1 MRTTI
6 LTAALLMLLALP
18 AVAGDGSYGAALT
31 QEKVTAI
38 ADILDDP
45 EAFKGSTVK
54 VEGTVTEMC
63 AHKGCWLVLDDGEGH
78 TLLAK
83 STGDKV
89 AVSEDA
95 TGHKIMVEGVVVV
108 EYKAEKPDKHDHEEG
123 EEGHDCRTAK
133 IRLETLGVV
142 VPKG

>member
-6 LTAALLMLLALP
+6 LTVALLALALP
-18 AVAGDGSYGAALT
+18 AVAGDGAYGAALT
-31 QEKVTAI
+31 QEKATPITAI
-38 ADILDDP
+38 LEDP
-45 EAFKGSTVK
+45 DSFKGSTVM

-95 TGHKIMVEGVVVV
+95 TGRKAIVEGVVVV
-108 EYKAEKPDKHDHEEG
+108 EYKKEKPDKHAHEEG

-142 VPKG
+142 VPKTS

>member
-6 LTAALLMLLALP
+6 LTAALLLALALP
-18 AVAGDGSYGAALT
+18 AVAGDGVYGAALT
-31 QEKVTAI
+31 QEKATAI
-38 ADILDDP
+38 TAILDDP
-45 EAFKGSTVK
+45 DTFKGSTVM

-63 AHKGCWLVLDDGEGH
+63 AHSGCWLVLDDGEGH

-89 AVSEDA
+89 AVSENA
-95 TGHKIMVEGVVVV
+95 TGRKAMVEGVVVV
-108 EYKAEKPDKHDHEEG
+108 EYQKAPDKHAHDEG

-142 VPKG
+142 LPKES

>member
-6 LTAALLMLLALP
+6 LTAALLMALALP
-18 AVAGDGSYGAALT
+18 AMAGDGTYGAALT
-31 QEKVTAI
+31 QNETTAI
-38 ADILDDP
+38 TAILEDP
-45 EAFKGSTVK
+45 DAFKGSTVMI
-54 VEGTVTEMC
+54 EGTVTEMC

-95 TGHKIMVEGVVVV
+95 TGRKVMVEGVVVV
-108 EYKAEKPDKHDHEEG
+108 EYKAAKPDKHDHEEG

-142 VPKG
+142 VPRG